1 MEYSSYCDTA
11 YMMCLSVDLAGHLY
25 YFVGIST
32 SDGSSKRTQE
42 VCLSSA
48 REGKQHTPEGFRG

>member
-1 MEYSSYCDTA
+1 
-11 YMMCLSVDLAGHLY
+11 MMCLSVDLAGHLY

-32 SDGSSKRTQE
+32 SDGSSKWMQE

-48 REGKQHTPEGFRG
+48 REGKQHTPEGFKG